1 MNDVAPDPSR
11 PSPSALEDL
20 DRARRHMLSSLVI
33 ASVLMLLPQILL
45 SISEESVPHT
55 VTVGLAIAAMIG
67 GFVWMGFM
75 WRFHRFQQRVKNQ
88 PELRRSLND
97 ERIVSI
103 RREAVFRTWFVLV
116 VIIGLGVAV
125 APFVTLPDQAVLLTL
140 LLVAVDT
147 PLLFFLA
154 LDRD

>member
-1 MNDVAPDPSR
+1 MSDHPSDAT
-11 PSPSALEDL
+11 PSELEDL
-20 DRARRHMLSSLVI
+20 DCARRHMLLALVI
-33 ASVLMLLPQILL
+33 ASILMLLPQILM
-45 SISEESVPHT
+45 SVSEESVPHA
-55 VTVGLAIAAMIG
+55 VTAGLAIAAMVG

-75 WRFHRFQQRVKNQ
+75 WRFHRFQQRVKNR
-88 PELRRSLND
+88 PELRGFLND
-97 ERIVSI
+97 ERVMAI

-125 APFVTLPDQAVLLTL
+125 APFVTLPDQTVLLTL